1 MLAEKADVSARPQVV
16 AIARLIADHD
26 TNSLSLVEGGLGGR
40 PFKVHEIQ
48 KSNETENQQAE
59 NVERLNV

>member
-1 MLAEKADVSARPQVV
+1 V

-26 TNSLSLVEGGLGGR
+26 TNSLSLVEGGLGRR

-48 KSNETENQQAE
+48 KSNETENQKAK
-59 NVERLNV
+59 NMERLNV

>member
-1 MLAEKADVSARPQVV
+1 V

-26 TNSLSLVEGGLGGR
+26 TNSLSLVEGGLGER

-48 KSNETENQQAE
+48 KSNERENQKDE
-59 NVERLNV
+59 NIEWLNV